1 MEYHSNSELVEAI
14 EILKKDL
21 ASSGHEEASALI
33 EEGLSGLNGL
43 TDGWAYLLEHIDLT
57 NQKYGSVLNSKQS
70 ANLSEIQKVVHKVV
84 HRA

>member
-33 EEGLSGLNGL
+33 EEGLPGLNGL